1 MVRDGA
7 SYWYLC
13 AAATQIGWTFP
24 LAYEIIP
31 LSPALV
37 LLTLVSHCGILH
49 SRYRARSDCSLL
61 VFWALRF
68 PLAVLASWITA
79 ALALNANVQVASMEQ
94 PT

>member
-1 MVRDGA
+1 
-7 SYWYLC
+7 
-13 AAATQIGWTFP
+13 
-24 LAYEIIP
+24 
-31 LSPALV
+31 
-37 LLTLVSHCGILH
+37 
-49 SRYRARSDCSLL
+49 L